1 MCETYTIESL
11 IQISDRLNIGR
22 DVIAIS
28 AVALGTSLP
37 ELIVTINAA
46 LKGKAELAVGNVVGS
61 NIFNIFVV
69 IGIPGLFKSLPVS
82 EQILAYSVPTLLA
95 ASLLMFFIVQ
105 DNKITTWEGWLFIML
120 YAWFIGTIFG
130 LL

>member
-1 MCETYTIESL
+1 MVSIF
-11 IQISDRLNIGR
+11 
-22 DVIAIS
+22 
-28 AVALGTSLP
+28 
-37 ELIVTINAA
+37 
-46 LKGKAELAVGNVVGS
+46 
-61 NIFNIFVV
+61 FNILVV